1 MLKVT
6 GRLGKSRSRDI
17 RHKNQDMRARCLKAN
32 PELYF
37 SHAVRAIIEEEALYN
52 ESIDYVLHRIQ
63 VSQDQFFNIQSIYM
77 NDPKF
82 WEALTKI
89 DMETL
94 PIKEDLEEM
103 QPGEEAKGASSPSE
117 SPKSPLSRKVWFTKS
132 FVFRCERTC
141 WNSCI
146 RMLKRSLI
154 LSTSQ
159 CKSLTFVDLSDSVMP
174 LLFG

>member
-82 WEALTKI
+82 
-89 DMETL
+89 
-94 PIKEDLEEM
+94 
-103 QPGEEAKGASSPSE
+103 
-117 SPKSPLSRKVWFTKS
+117 
-132 FVFRCERTC
+132 
-141 WNSCI
+141 
-146 RMLKRSLI
+146 
-154 LSTSQ
+154 
-159 CKSLTFVDLSDSVMP
+159 
-174 LLFG
+174 